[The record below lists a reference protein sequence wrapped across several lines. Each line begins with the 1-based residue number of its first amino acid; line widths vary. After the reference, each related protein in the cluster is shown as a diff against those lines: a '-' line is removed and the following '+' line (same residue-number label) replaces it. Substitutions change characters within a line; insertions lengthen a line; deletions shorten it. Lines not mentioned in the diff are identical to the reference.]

1 MNKYLEMAKEI
12 IKRNKKKIVRSFSI
26 LLVLG
31 IVICSIGAIALY
43 KIAKSNV
50 NYTVEEAKEI
60 ALQAVQGDI
69 LKVNKRLELD
79 NFSFEYE
86 FKIKDSNNIL
96 MEVNVDSKF
105 GVITEIDSYYD

>member
-1 MNKYLEMAKEI
+1 MNKHLEMAKEI